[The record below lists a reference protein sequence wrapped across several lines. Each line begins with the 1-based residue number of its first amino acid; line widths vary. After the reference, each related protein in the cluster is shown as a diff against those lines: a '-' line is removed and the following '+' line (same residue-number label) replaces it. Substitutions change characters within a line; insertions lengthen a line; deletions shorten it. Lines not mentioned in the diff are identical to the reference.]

1 MSDGFR
7 RPDPLVFD
15 ENIAENWRVFEQ
27 EYDIFIAAAHSDK
40 SARTQAYILLNLA
53 GSEAIERER
62 SFVYTPAVRGP
73 DVDDAPGHIITP
85 AESKED
91 PECLKRKFRAI
102 CSPRINI
109 IVERHKFNARF
120 QNQGETFESYVTD
133 LKIKAKSCNFGP
145 LQDELIRD
153 RLVCGINDD
162 NLRKIMLRDSELTL
176 AKAISVCQ
184 IYEQTEQH
192 TRVLSSPHTPT
203 SVDSLQYKCGRKQRF
218 EPRQRA
224 QTGRNGQPIVNCNN
238 CGGSHDAKR
247 ESCPAFGQQ
256 CHACKKWNHYKK
268 CCRSVQ
274 RYPRMQGSRES
285 VHHLELNQA
294 TGSTAEDDSFCI
306 DGIAPVVVHTICS
319 NVQEKNVAFATVHI
333 NGKAVEMKVD
343 TGGQCNVLS
352 YDAFKH
358 VESGEQI
365 DRSII
370 TNLVAY
376 GGNMISTLGSVVLQ
390 CQLAGQ
396 QYTLQFHIVER
407 NVQPLLGL
415 PASLRMKLV
424 KLSKDVHQLSVNT
437 EANLPHKIF
446 TDEGL
451 KADPDKTT
459 AITEMPVP
467 GDVTALQRFLGM
479 VNYLG
484 KFVPNLTSLNTKQV
498 TAQLQKKRLSQKLSY
513 DKSSRPLR
521 PLLEGEAVRMQTP
534 RGYDR
539 MGTVGK
545 ICEEPRSYIIQSGGR
560 DYRRNRRHLLPV
572 AERSPHQPDTV
583 DLQPFNPAAGETPPI
598 YREEQR
604 DPMDT
609 VPPLVQV
616 PVANSPVHAGKSP
629 YTTRF
634 GRTVRANPKYKD

>member
-1 MSDGFR
+1 MVSEVNTDTFDPIPANGHTCIMSDGFR

-192 TRVLSSPHTPT
+192 TRVLSTPHTPT

-238 CGGSHDAKR
+238 CGGSHDAKK

-319 NVQEKNVAFATVHI
+319 NVQEKNVAFATMHI

-415 PASLRMKLV
+415 PASLHMNLV

-446 TDEGL
+446 TEDELTIEEGVVMKAGL
-451 KADPDKTT
+451 TCTETNVKADPYHPPSQQT
-459 AITEMPVP
+459 AIATSIPQHQTSHSPAPEEE
-467 GDVTALQRFLGM
+467 AL
-479 VNYLG
+479 
-484 KFVPNLTSLNTKQV
+484 P
-498 TAQLQKKRLSQKLSY
+498 
-513 DKSSRPLR
+513 
-521 PLLEGEAVRMQTP
+521 EA
-534 RGYDR
+534 
-539 MGTVGK
+539 
-545 ICEEPRSYIIQSGGR
+545 E
-560 DYRRNRRHLLPV
+560 L
-572 AERSPHQPDTV
+572 
-583 DLQPFNPAAGETPPI
+583 
-598 YREEQR
+598 
-604 DPMDT
+604 
-609 VPPLVQV
+609 
-616 PVANSPVHAGKSP
+616 
-629 YTTRF
+629 
-634 GRTVRANPKYKD
+634 